1 MDARRL
7 IPSRGGRA
15 TYIERMRDTRFFIDF
30 PLFHTAGC
38 SHLFKVA
45 FIRGVVPVPPPPVPL
60 TAKIIDS
67 IHRYGNVQGSIM
79 PPFFLTEFVK
89 NPESCARLGRLR
101 YIGYSG
107 GTLAKQIGDGILSTV
122 KLMTFY
128 GTTEAATYPIELD
141 DDEWKY
147 MRYSPFFSHEY
158 RQQDG
163 KLFELV
169 SIRKNDLQPFQG
181 VFATFPDC
189 HEYHTKD
196 LYSKHPSKLD
206 LWFYRGRSD
215 DIISFLSAEKF
226 NPVDIERT
234 ISAHPSVQ
242 AAIVAGQGRPQA
254 SLLVESK

>member
-1 MDARRL
+1 MDARQL

-15 TYIERMRDTRFFIDF
+15 TYIERMRDSRFFSDF
-30 PLFHTAGC
+30 PLFYTAGC
-38 SHLFKVA
+38 SHLFKVS
-45 FIRGVVPVPPPPVPL
+45 FIWGLVPVLPPPVPL
-60 TAKIIDS
+60 TAKIIGS

-79 PPFFLTEFVK
+79 PPFFTTELVE
-89 NPESCARLGRLR
+89 NLESCARLGRLR
-101 YIGYSG
+101 YIAYSG

-128 GTTEAATYPIELD
+128 GTTEAATCPIELH
-141 DDEWKY
+141 DDEWEY

-158 RQQDG
+158 RQHDG

-169 SIRKNDLQPFQG
+169 SIRKNDLQLFQR
-181 VFATFPDC
+181 VVATFPDC

-196 LYSKHPSKLD
+196 LYSKHPSKPD

-215 DIISFLSAEKF
+215 DIIFFLSAEKF
-226 NPVDIERT
+226 NLVDMERT
-234 ISAHPSVQ
+234 ISAYLSVQ